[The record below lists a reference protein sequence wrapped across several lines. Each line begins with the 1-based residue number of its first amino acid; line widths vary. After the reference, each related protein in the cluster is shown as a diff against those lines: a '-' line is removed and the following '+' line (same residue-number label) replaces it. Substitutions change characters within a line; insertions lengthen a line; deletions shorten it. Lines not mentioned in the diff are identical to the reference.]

1 MADSEGSKKGLPIKT
16 IAIVAALLVAE
27 AAIVVG
33 VISMWGQPS
42 EVRAQGLADPETA
55 SGEQLTEVLIVND
68 KFPNHHTGRVFLWE
82 AEVQIKVRRKHL
94 DYVKS
99 VVEDRAAEIKTNV
112 AKIFRSAHHN
122 HLKEPQLETLT
133 RRLEEMLRDVFGEDA
148 DGEERVVEVLIPKC
162 VGFPADF

>member
-1 MADSEGSKKGLPIKT
+1 MAESDGGKKRLPIKT

-27 AAIVVG
+27 AAVVVG
-33 VISMWGQPS
+33 IIMMWGQPS
-42 EVRAQGLADPETA
+42 DVRAQGLASEDRA
-55 SGEQLTEVLIVND
+55 AGEQMTEVLIVND

-82 AEVQIKVRRKHL
+82 AEVQIKVRQKHL
-94 DYVKS
+94 EFVKR
-99 VVEDRAAEIKTNV
+99 VVEERAAEIKTNV

-133 RRLEEMLRDVFGEDA
+133 RRLEEMLRDVFGQDA
-148 DGEERVVEVLIPKC
+148 EGEERVVEVLIPKC